1 MLCLRVLEGV
11 RGGKESGQG
20 AYGVRILALTVCQA
34 PGPPCGSN
42 MAETR
47 VLLSKDLL
55 MGLPA
60 AGGVEVGPWGSLEQ
74 VLGRGHFTAVMKGHQ
89 FTQERVEEAPQ
100 GTGTACAG
108 LGSCLSVESLRHAL
122 LMRSLGCAW
131 VRKAMEEAAERGPR
145 MPAEVSGCLVDGVM
159 EGADTD

>member
-47 VLLSKDLL
+47 VLLCKDLRSS
-55 MGLPA
+55 GDGPA
-60 AGGVEVGPWGSLEQ
+60 CCRGVEGGPWGSLEQ
-74 VLGRGHFTAVMKGHQ
+74 VLRRGHFTAVMKGHQ

-108 LGSCLSVESLRHAL
+108 LGSCLGVESLPHA
-122 LMRSLGCAW
+122 C
-131 VRKAMEEAAERGPR
+131 
-145 MPAEVSGCLVDGVM
+145 
-159 EGADTD
+159 